1 MAKTAK
7 IATFRPGD
15 LIRVYIKIVEGD
27 KTRIAPFQ
35 GVVIATKG
43 SGIGKTFTVR
53 KVSAGIG
60 IERIFPFHSPMIQ
73 KIELKKA
80 GKVRRA
86 KLTYLRQKKAR
97 KMKTAETTGA
107 ETSEVKT
114 EAAETVASGKPI
126 EKPPEKPAE
135 NPEQKDKDKDKI
147 KEKEKEKS
155 KEKPGAGTPGQKPM
169 DKA

>member
-7 IATFRPGD
+7 IAAFRPGD

-60 IERIFPFHSPMIQ
+60 VERIFPFHSPMIQ

-97 KMKTAETTGA
+97 KMKTAETVSA
-107 ETSEVKT
+107 EGVEVSA
-114 EAAETVASGKPI
+114 EPAPAVAAEKSAEKSEPKPRDK
-126 EKPPEKPAE
+126 EKETG
-135 NPEQKDKDKDKI
+135 
-147 KEKEKEKS
+147 KEKEKD
-155 KEKPGAGTPGQKPM
+155 KEKPGAGAPGQKPM